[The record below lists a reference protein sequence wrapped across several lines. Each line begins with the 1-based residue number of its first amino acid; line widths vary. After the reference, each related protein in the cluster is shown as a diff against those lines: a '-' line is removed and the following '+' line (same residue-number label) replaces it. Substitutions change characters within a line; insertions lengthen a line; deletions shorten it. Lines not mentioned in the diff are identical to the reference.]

1 MFKDIPTDGIPPD
14 SQTLGNF
21 IGREIRL
28 MEGGKSE
35 VTFDIGAQFLNFQDV
50 LHGGAYAIM
59 LDTACGVAIRGALDM
74 EKYGGHSTLEL
85 KTSYLRAGQP
95 GCYTA
100 KGNVLRLGKSVA
112 FADAELFNEGD
123 ELVSYASATFHLRLR
138 AAKQNIK

>member
-1 MFKDIPTDGIPPD
+1 MYKDIPVEGLPPD
-14 SQTLGNF
+14 SQTQSQTLGNF

-35 VTFDIGAQFLNFQDV
+35 VTFDIGEQFLNFQGV
-50 LHGGAYAIM
+50 LHGGAYATM
-59 LDTACGVAIRGALDM
+59 LDTACGVAIRGQLDM
-74 EKYGGHSTLEL
+74 KKYGGHSTLEL

-95 GCYTA
+95 GRYLA

-112 FADAELFNEGD
+112 FVDAELFNAAG

-138 AAKQNIK
+138 AN